1 MNREELKRELKRVK
15 QLVKNRDKK
24 IQTLEAANKELSYK
38 VFDLQK
44 EIEIAENKYNSLSKE
59 MSLGI

>member
-24 IQTLEAANKELSYK
+24 IQTLETANKELSYK
-38 VFDLQK
+38 V
-44 EIEIAENKYNSLSKE
+44 ETY
-59 MSLGI
+59 